1 MIAGSVARTLAGAAL
16 LLAIAVGAPALRGAR
31 NFDLVIANGRVLDPE
46 SRLDGVRNI
55 GITGRKIAAISRE
68 RLSGTKTIDAAGLV
82 VAPGFI
88 DLHAHSQ
95 IPETYRYRSLDGVTT
110 ALELEVGTAEVA
122 KWYAERQPGALIN
135 YGVSIGHIQVRMAAL
150 HDPGAFLPT
159 GDAAHRAASPA
170 EIKDISRR
178 IVHGLDQGAV
188 SIGAGFPYTPAATRE
203 ELREVFRIAARHH
216 VPVHVHI
223 RPGISGLEEALD
235 LARQTK
241 APLHVVH
248 INSSATAATR
258 EMLQMIA
265 DAQRHGQDVTTEAY
279 PYTAGM
285 TEIQSA
291 NLDSYQNGPD
301 ERLGLL
307 EWPRTGERLN
317 RDSFQKYR
325 RTGGPVILHS
335 NTEEMVAA
343 AIDSPLTMIAS
354 DAYWENG
361 TGHPRT
367 TGTYSKVLGRYVRES
382 GSLTLADAIRKMT
395 LMPAQRLEAR
405 VPAMKVKGRLRVGAD
420 ADITIFDAARIIDR
434 STYREPTI
442 PPAGILHVIVN
453 GVPVVAN
460 GEPVEGVTPGRA
472 VRAPFSAR

>member
-1 MIAGSVARTLAGAAL
+1 MNDGSSARTLAGAAL
-16 LLAIAVGAPALRGAR
+16 LFAMALGSPALRGAQ
-31 NFDLVIANGRVLDPE
+31 NFDLVVTSGRVVDPE
-46 SRLDGVRNI
+46 SGLDGVRDI
-55 GITGRKIAAISRE
+55 GIVGRTISAISRD
-68 RLSGTKTIDAAGLV
+68 RLSGTKTIDATGLV

-110 ALELEVGTAEVA
+110 ALELEVGTGDIA
-122 KWYAERQPGALIN
+122 KWYAERQAGALIN

-170 EIKDISRR
+170 EIEDIQRR
-178 IVHGLDQGAV
+178 IERGLEEGAV

-203 ELREVFRIAARHH
+203 ELLEVFRIAARRH

-223 RPGISGLEEALD
+223 RPGVTGLQEALA
-235 LARQTK
+235 LAAQTK

-248 INSSATAATR
+248 INSSGTAATR

-265 DAQRHGQDVTTEAY
+265 DARRRGLDVTTEAY

-301 ERLGLL
+301 ERLALL

-317 RDSFQKYR
+317 RDSFEKYR

-335 NTEEMVAA
+335 NTEDMVAA
-343 AIDSPLTMIAS
+343 AIASPLTMIAS

-367 TGTYSKVLGRYVRES
+367 TGTYSKVLGRYVRAA
-382 GSLTLADAIRKMT
+382 GSLTLIDALRKMT

-405 VPAMKVKGRLRVGAD
+405 VPAMKDKGRLRVGAD

-442 PPAGILHVIVN
+442 PPAGIVHVIVN
-453 GVPVVAN
+453 GVPIVSN
-460 GEPVEGVTPGRA
+460 GQPVDGLTPGRA
-472 VRAPFSAR
+472 VRGPIRSR

>member
-1 MIAGSVARTLAGAAL
+1 MIAGSGSRTLAGAAL
-16 LLAIAVGAPALRGAR
+16 LLAITVVAPALRGAQH
-31 NFDLVIANGRVLDPE
+31 FDLVIANGRVLDPE
-46 SRLDGVRNI
+46 SRLDGVRDI
-55 GITGRKIAAISRE
+55 GIIGRTIAAISRD
-68 RLSGTKTIDAAGLV
+68 RLSGAKTIDAAGLV

-110 ALELEVGTAEVA
+110 ALELEVGTGDVA
-122 KWYAERQPGALIN
+122 TWYAERQAGALIN

-159 GDAAHRAASPA
+159 GDAAHRPASPA

-178 IVHGLDQGAV
+178 IEHGLEQGAV

-203 ELREVFRIAARHH
+203 ELLEVFRIAGRHH

-258 EMLQMIA
+258 EMLQMIS
-265 DAQRHGQDVTTEAY
+265 DAQRRGQDVTTEAY

-291 NLDSYQNGPD
+291 NLDAYQNGPD
-301 ERLGLL
+301 EHLGLL

-335 NTEEMVAA
+335 NTEDMVAA

-382 GSLTLADAIRKMT
+382 GSLTLPDAIRKMT
-395 LMPAQRLEAR
+395 LMPAQRLETR
-405 VPAMKVKGRLRVGAD
+405 VPAMKTKGRLRTGAD
-420 ADITIFDAARIIDR
+420 ADIAIVDPATVIDR
-434 STYREPTI
+434 STYREPALAPI
-442 PPAGILHVIVN
+442 GIRYVLVN
-453 GVPVVAN
+453 GVAVVAN
-460 GEPVEGVTPGRA
+460 GRTVDGVTPGRP
-472 VRAPFSAR
+472 VRAPAIRP